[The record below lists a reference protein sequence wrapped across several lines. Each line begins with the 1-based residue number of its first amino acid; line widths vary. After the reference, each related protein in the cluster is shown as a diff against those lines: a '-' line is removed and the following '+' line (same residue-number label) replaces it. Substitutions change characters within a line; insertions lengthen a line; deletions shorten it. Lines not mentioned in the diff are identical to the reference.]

1 MVLGNICL
9 QFLFTFLR
17 DTTQT
22 AFCDNAILHACGST
36 MHLRLDGTKTEILI
50 NIQFNIKSVYHGE
63 YLEIRHEKYKNIEK
77 IT

>member
-1 MVLGNICL
+1 
-9 QFLFTFLR
+9 
-17 DTTQT
+17 
-22 AFCDNAILHACGST
+22 